1 MTADDWWSG
10 TNADPILVPMTETGV
25 QSRQQEE
32 LVVNKPNILD
42 QSRVGGAAASAAG
55 AKRPSTTVAPTPE
68 VDVRKLTVRVLNK
81 IGG

>member
-42 QSRVGGAAASAAG
+42 QSRVGGAAGASG

-68 VDVRKLTVRVLNK
+68 VDVRKLTVRITVT
-81 IGG
+81 GV